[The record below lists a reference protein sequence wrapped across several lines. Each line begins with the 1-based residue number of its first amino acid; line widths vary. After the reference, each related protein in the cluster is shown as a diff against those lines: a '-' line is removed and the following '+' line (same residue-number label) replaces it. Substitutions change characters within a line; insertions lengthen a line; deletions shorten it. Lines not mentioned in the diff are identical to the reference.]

1 MTQKK
6 PTDGGLRKEKMI
18 NQTAQHTGGQKKKR
32 GRRNE
37 NTLTAHSPT
46 LRELKKRKNEGR
58 HNETIFKWVA
68 QHFGSQKNGGRRYEN
83 KIYLQR
89 VAKHAGSQKKKG
101 KPEGVGKK
109 TYVVYTARHTG
120 HILNGDRSP
129 KRMAGAIHRGFIRL
143 HPFPLA
149 LLHRSAHKRRFFV
162 VF

>member
-1 MTQKK
+1 MEVTQKK

-83 KIYLQR
+83 KTYLQR
-89 VAKHAGSQKKKG
+89 VAKHAGSQKKRGNRRASERK
-101 KPEGVGKK
+101 
-109 TYVVYTARHTG
+109 HT
-120 HILNGDRSP
+120 
-129 KRMAGAIHRGFIRL
+129 
-143 HPFPLA
+143 
-149 LLHRSAHKRRFFV
+149 
-162 VF
+162 

>member
-1 MTQKK
+1 MKQSSSGWPNTSGAKK
-6 PTDGGLRKEKMI
+6 T
-18 NQTAQHTGGQKKKR
+18 
-32 GRRNE
+32 
-37 NTLTAHSPT
+37 
-46 LRELKKRKNEGR
+46 EGADMKTKYTSSEWP
-58 HNETIFKWVA
+58 NMLGA
-68 QHFGSQKNGGRRYEN
+68 
-83 KIYLQR
+83 
-89 VAKHAGSQKKKG
+89 KKKG